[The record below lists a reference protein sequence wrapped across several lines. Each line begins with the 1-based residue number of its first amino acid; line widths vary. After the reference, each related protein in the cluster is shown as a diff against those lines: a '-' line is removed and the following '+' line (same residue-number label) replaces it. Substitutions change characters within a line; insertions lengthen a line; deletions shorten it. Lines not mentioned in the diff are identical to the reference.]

1 MILTMNRKAALG
13 SMQCEID
20 GFLCLRQGIILLS
33 THLKTLK
40 ILIYA
45 DFADFFATNSKEA

>member
-1 MILTMNRKAALG
+1 MNRKAALG
-13 SMQCEID
+13 SMQYEID

>member
-1 MILTMNRKAALG
+1 MNRKAALG